1 MLEHFLIEIIAYI
14 IPTNSRKKNKIR
26 PRAVFLLTIFIF
38 TVIFCLGLNELDDK
52 TKIQRKVW
60 SLKTK
65 INEGE
70 RDGRDRR
77 YKRHTRKR
85 K

>member
-1 MLEHFLIEIIAYI
+1 MKLFYFRLIQNFLCLGSGTMLEHFLIEIIAYI

-52 TKIQRKVW
+52 TKIQRKV
-60 SLKTK
+60 
-65 INEGE
+65 
-70 RDGRDRR
+70 
-77 YKRHTRKR
+77 
-85 K
+85 